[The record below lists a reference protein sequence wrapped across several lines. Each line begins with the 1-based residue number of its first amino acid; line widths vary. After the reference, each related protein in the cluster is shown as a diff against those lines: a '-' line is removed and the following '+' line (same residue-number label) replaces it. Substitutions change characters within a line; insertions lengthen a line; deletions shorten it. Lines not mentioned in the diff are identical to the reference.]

1 MKNSTLHTIGHGNKS
16 IEQLIKELNYF
27 KIKYVIDVR
36 SKPYSKYNPHFNQ
49 NELKF
54 SLLDNNIQYVF
65 LGEQL
70 GGLPTDLSCYTNGKV
85 DYEKIKDKDFFKEGL
100 SRLVT
105 AHKKQIK
112 VAIMCSESNPKQCH
126 RSKLIG
132 EELRKT
138 GISINH
144 IINDKI
150 VKNQYTVM
158 TEVTKGFAMTNL
170 FGEKMSFTSRKVYT
184 K

>member
-1 MKNSTLHTIGHGNKS
+1 MKNSTLHTIGHGNKP
-16 IEQLIKELNYF
+16 IKQLVKELNSF
-27 KIKYVIDVR
+27 EIKYVIDVR

-54 SLLDNNIQYVF
+54 SLLDNKIQYVF

-70 GGLPTDLSCYTNGKV
+70 GGLPTDLTCYTNGKV
-85 DYEKIKDKDFFKEGL
+85 DYDKIKEKDFFKEGL
-100 SRLVT
+100 NRLVT

-132 EELRKT
+132 EELRKL
-138 GISINH
+138 GIILNH
-144 IINDKI
+144 IVNDNL
-150 VKNQYTVM
+150 VKDQIIVM
-158 TEVTKGFAMTNL
+158 TEVTKGLPMQNL
-170 FGEKMSFTSRKVYT
+170 FGETVSFSSRKKYI
-184 K
+184 